1 MQSAGLRRRP
11 PLPAP
16 RYKHSCRATPLS
28 NPRRRRRQVVEV
40 VGGIYAHSL
49 AIITDAAHLLSDV
62 SGFAVSV
69 FAAVYAA
76 KRSKEHF
83 SYGSAQRVRRSH
95 GRVRER

>member
-1 MQSAGLRRRP
+1 MHSYCSWMQVAGYVVPKVVWLCV
-11 PLPAP
+11 A
-16 RYKHSCRATPLS
+16 S
-28 NPRRRRRQVVEV
+28 QIVEV

-69 FAAVYAA
+69 FAAIYAA

-83 SYGSAQRVRRSH
+83 SYG
-95 GRVRER
+95 